1 MEQDEARRAKVLAA
15 KKKASSQDA
24 NRHSTHAGEGGKS
37 LNTVSP
43 DVRMASELF
52 SDSAASSA
60 FAEFAPNQ
68 NEEIKRLTERVRD
81 LETKERVYEASLR
94 DLSSEYQMA
103 SQELQKFDPVLIAS
117 AQNQLE
123 DARQT
128 VSQLR
133 EQLSQE
139 EQKME
144 SMEYEISGLRQKLTH
159 QEEKSSK
166 LKEALQKSE
175 EERKEYGDL
184 LILANKRADEL
195 EETEKQHQQKVEQ
208 YENANLVAESNL
220 QEARSDIQKRDKM
233 ILELQ
238 QSAENYT
245 NELNTYKRE
254 SSSATK
260 QLKALSE
267 KTEKLGKE
275 NRILIERLDEMRQTS
290 IRLETENSAIRER
303 IQTANE
309 GIESERSDL
318 LADLTAAKQRLS
330 EAESSMEVCRFELEQ
345 EKQHTKALTEQLNSA
360 NTNINVTHPQT
371 DLEKPLRTLQ
381 LQLDVERQKS
391 REVLDQ
397 LETVR
402 NDMAELRRR
411 YMFILEENKQLNEIV
426 EAEVFESDEF
436 CAGMKEYEVNGND
449 NFTPDSAPSPER
461 YASYEH
467 ERRHIIKRARASLL
481 QLHEKTIRAPL
492 SRGRDPPNSGLGSE
506 RSSSSFD
513 IYRPFTSSS
522 LPPRIKP
529 RHQPFM
535 DVPKCSGCLGRAV
548 EV

>member
-1 MEQDEARRAKVLAA
+1 
-15 KKKASSQDA
+15 
-24 NRHSTHAGEGGKS
+24 
-37 LNTVSP
+37 
-43 DVRMASELF
+43 
-52 SDSAASSA
+52 
-60 FAEFAPNQ
+60 
-68 NEEIKRLTERVRD
+68 
-81 LETKERVYEASLR
+81 
-94 DLSSEYQMA
+94 
-103 SQELQKFDPVLIAS
+103 
-117 AQNQLE
+117 
-123 DARQT
+123 
-128 VSQLR
+128 
-133 EQLSQE
+133 
-139 EQKME
+139 ME

-461 YASYEH
+461 YGEFKN
-467 ERRHIIKRARASLL
+467 IL
-481 QLHEKTIRAPL
+481 
-492 SRGRDPPNSGLGSE
+492 
-506 RSSSSFD
+506 
-513 IYRPFTSSS
+513 FTSAW
-522 LPPRIKP
+522 KTA
-529 RHQPFM
+529 F
-535 DVPKCSGCLGRAV
+535 
-548 EV
+548 

>member
-1 MEQDEARRAKVLAA
+1 
-15 KKKASSQDA
+15 
-24 NRHSTHAGEGGKS
+24 
-37 LNTVSP
+37 
-43 DVRMASELF
+43 
-52 SDSAASSA
+52 
-60 FAEFAPNQ
+60 
-68 NEEIKRLTERVRD
+68 
-81 LETKERVYEASLR
+81 
-94 DLSSEYQMA
+94 
-103 SQELQKFDPVLIAS
+103 LIAS

-175 EERKEYGDL
+175 EERNEYGHL

-208 YENANLVAESNL
+208 YENANSVAESNL

-238 QSAENYT
+238 QSAENHT
-245 NELNTYKRE
+245 NELSTHKRE

-275 NRILIERLDEMRQTS
+275 NRTLIERLDEMRQTS

-309 GIESERSDL
+309 SIESERSDS

-330 EAESSMEVCRFELEQ
+330 EAESSMKVCRFELEQ
-345 EKQHTKALTEQLNSA
+345 EKQYTKALTEQLNSA
-360 NTNINVTHPQT
+360 NTNINVIHPQT

-391 REVLDQ
+391 REVLGQ
-397 LETVR
+397 LQTVR

-411 YMFILEENKQLNEIV
+411 YTFILEENKQLNEIV

-449 NFTPDSAPSPER
+449 SFTPDSALSPDLYGEFKI
-461 YASYEH
+461 YCLH
-467 ERRHIIKRARASLL
+467 QLGRHLSNHVIIYIF
-481 QLHEKTIRAPL
+481 QLHMSMSEGQYQDTCMVRHLRIYLTISIQIGTL
-492 SRGRDPPNSGLGSE
+492 SSE
-506 RSSSSFD
+506 LEPAYCSCKR
-513 IYRPFTSSS
+513 RPSVTHC
-522 LPPRIKP
+522 REEEI
-529 RHQPFM
+529 HQI
-535 DVPKCSGCLGRAV
+535 VV
-548 EV
+548 